1 MMVKLV
7 YFAWVRERIGK
18 AEEEIDLPES
28 VKTVADL
35 LAYLKTRGEDY
46 EEALKF
52 PEAIRVALDQEHAHH
67 SETIGSVK
75 EIGIFPPM
83 TGG

>member
-1 MMVKLV
+1 MTVKLV

-18 AEEEIDLPES
+18 AEEELDLPS
-28 VKTVADL
+28 DVRTVADL
-35 LAYLKTRGEDY
+35 LAHLKTRGEEY

-67 SETIGSVK
+67 SEAIGGVT

>member
-1 MMVKLV
+1 MTVKLV

-18 AEEEIDLPES
+18 AEEEIDLPED
-28 VKTVADL
+28 VKTVGEL
-35 LAYLKTRGEDY
+35 LNFLAARGEDY
-46 EEALKF
+46 SEALKF
-52 PEAIRVALDQEHAHH
+52 PEAIRVALDQEHADH
-67 SETIGSVK
+67 SEKIAGVK

>member
-1 MMVKLV
+1 MTKLI

-18 AEEEIDLPES
+18 GEEELELPE
-28 VKTVADL
+28 TVRTVSDL
-35 LAYLKTRGEDY
+35 LVHLKTLGDEY

-52 PEAIRVALDQEHAHH
+52 PEAIRVALDQEHADHG
-67 SETIGSVK
+67 ELVAGVK
-75 EIGIFPPM
+75 EIGLFPPM